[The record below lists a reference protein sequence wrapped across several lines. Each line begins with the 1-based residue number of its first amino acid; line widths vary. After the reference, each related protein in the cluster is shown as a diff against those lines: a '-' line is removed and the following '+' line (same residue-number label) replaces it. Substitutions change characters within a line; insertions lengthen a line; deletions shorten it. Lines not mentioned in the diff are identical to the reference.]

1 MQSGQASP
9 PPPRRR
15 RRAVAILLAA
25 TLAAGPLAGSA
36 AFAQL
41 AGPVAPGAAAG
52 GGLAATVPAS
62 NAYPGPMEDLAGRT
76 VEAVRVAG
84 NSAVPA
90 STILNTARTR
100 VGTPFDPKT
109 VREDYQ
115 RLFGLRKFS
124 NVEARVERT
133 ATGVV
138 VVFDVT
144 EQKQVSRISFVGNAH
159 VNDRALRA
167 VVNIAPGEAIDPF
180 RIGLA
185 RRAIETL
192 YTGKNYAFARV
203 SVDDQQLKQT
213 GDLIF
218 NVVEGPQVFVRD
230 VNFIGNKQ
238 IGSFRLGQKIQT
250 RPYFPIFISGLYDPE
265 RVDDDVASIRT
276 YYLQKGFF
284 DVRVGRKVR
293 FGPENKEVAVDFVID
308 EGPRYTVQ
316 SVTFAGNKSF
326 TTEQLKGGLKLV
338 EGIPYD
344 SDLLQRDVRR
354 LVKDYGPT
362 GQIYEPQSQDPE
374 YLQIE
379 ARPVFGREPGALEL
393 RYDIREGSPFR
404 IGNILVRGN
413 SRTQEK
419 VVLREMRIA
428 PGEKYDSSRVEEAKR
443 RLAGTPY
450 FSAVKITPVG
460 NDPEKRDILVEV
472 VEAKTAIL
480 TLGAGINSNGGVGG
494 NITYVQRNF
503 DATNLPGSFGDI
515 FSDRAFVG
523 AGQLLRLS
531 LEPGTQ
537 ATNAS
542 VYFREPY
549 LFDQAYSLS
558 LEAYYRDR
566 SRLVYDER
574 RSGGRVAVGR
584 RFGLEYAAEVGLRV
598 EDVYINNIQDKPIR
612 AFEILDNNG
621 DNLITSV
628 SLSGR
633 RDTTDRP
640 VLPSQGSI
648 TTAGVEFFGAL
659 GGDATYQQ
667 ITLGHD
673 QYFTLSED
681 LLDRRVI
688 LAVHADAAYIFGDA
702 PFFNRLYG
710 GGIGSIRG
718 FSFRGVT
725 PRSGPDDDRVG
736 GNFSATGSVELS
748 FPLYGDTLRGV
759 VFSDVGTVE
768 PSFELGTIRSSIG
781 AGFRVTLGFL
791 GQIPIAVDFAIPIT
805 QDSKDDT
812 QIISFSLGILP

>member
-1 MQSGQASP
+1 MKPGTASP
-9 PPPRRR
+9 TRRR
-15 RRAVAILLAA
+15 VAATILAA
-25 TLAAGPLAGSA
+25 ALG
-36 AFAQL
+36 
-41 AGPVAPGAAAG
+41 AGPVLSATVAAQVAPGVSDAP
-52 GGLAATVPAS
+52 PAS
-62 NAYPGPMEDLAGRT
+62 SPAAPPANAYPGPMEDLAGRT
-76 VEAVRVAG
+76 VEAVRVTG
-84 NSAVPA
+84 NTAVA
-90 STILNTARTR
+90 EATILNTARTR

-115 RLFGLRKFS
+115 RLFGLKKFS

-138 VVFDVT
+138 VIFDVT
-144 EQKQVSRISFVGNAH
+144 EQKQVRSISFVGNAH
-159 VNDRALRA
+159 LNDRALRA
-167 VVNIAPGEAIDPF
+167 VVNIGAGEAIDPF

-203 SVDDQQLKQT
+203 TVDEPRLADT
-213 GDLIF
+213 GDLVF
-218 NVVEGPQVFVRD
+218 NVVEGPRVTVRD
-230 VNFIGNKQ
+230 VNFIGNRQ
-238 IGSFRLGQKIQT
+238 IGGFRLGQKIST

-265 RVDDDVASIRT
+265 RVEDDVAAIRT
-276 YYLQKGFF
+276 FYLQKGFF
-284 DVRVGRKVR
+284 DARVGRKVR
-293 FGPENKEVAVDFVID
+293 FSPDNSEVAVDFLID
-308 EGPRYTVQ
+308 EGPRYRVDKV
-316 SVTFAGNKSF
+316 SFEGNTSL
-326 TTEQLKGGLKLV
+326 TEQQLRTGLKLV
-338 EGIPYD
+338 EGVPYD
-344 SDLLQRDVRR
+344 TELMQRDIRR

-362 GQIYEPQSQDPE
+362 GQIYLPQTQDPE

-379 ARPVFGREPGALEL
+379 AKPVFGREPGSLEL
-393 RYDIREGSPFR
+393 RYSVREGRPFR

-428 PGEKYDSSRVEEAKR
+428 PGEKYDSSRVEEAQR
-443 RLAGTPY
+443 RLQGTPY

-494 NITYVQRNF
+494 NITYVQQNF
-503 DATNLPGSFGDI
+503 DATNLPGSAGDI
-515 FSDRAFVG
+515 FSDRAFTG

-542 VYFREPY
+542 VFFREPY
-549 LFDQAYSLS
+549 LFDQPYSLS
-558 LEAYYRDR
+558 LEGYYRDR
-566 SRLVYDER
+566 SRLVYNER
-574 RSGGRVAVGR
+574 RTGGRVAVGR
-584 RFGLEYAAEVGLRV
+584 RFGTEYAAEVGLRV

-612 AFEILDNNG
+612 AFEFLDANGNN
-621 DNLITSV
+621 LVTSV
-628 SLSGR
+628 SLQVR

-640 VLPSQGSI
+640 VLPSIGSV
-648 TTAGVEFFGAL
+648 TTVGAEFFGAA
-659 GGDATYQQ
+659 GGDYTYQQ

-673 QYFTLSED
+673 RYYTLSED

-688 LAVHADAAYIFGDA
+688 LGLHADAAYIFGDA

-710 GGIGSIRG
+710 GGIGSVRG
-718 FSFRGVT
+718 FSFRGIT
-725 PRSGPDDDRVG
+725 PRSGPADDRVG
-736 GNFSATGSVELS
+736 GNFSATGSAEVS

-759 VFSDVGTVE
+759 VFTDLGTVE
-768 PSFELGTIRSSIG
+768 PSFELGTIRSSVG
-781 AGFRVTLGFL
+781 AGVRVTLGFL
-791 GQIPIAVDFAIPIT
+791 GQIPIAVDFAYPVT
-805 QDSKDDT
+805 KDSKDDT